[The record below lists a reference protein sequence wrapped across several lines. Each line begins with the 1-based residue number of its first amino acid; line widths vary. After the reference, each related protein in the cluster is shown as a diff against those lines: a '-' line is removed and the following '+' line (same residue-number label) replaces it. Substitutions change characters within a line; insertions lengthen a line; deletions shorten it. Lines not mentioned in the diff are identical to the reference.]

1 MFRYGDAEY
10 STQVRGGGWCIG
22 NLEINARARAR
33 RAGAAGA
40 VWYFL
45 YTIGQN
51 WVQYTLRLGRTEK
64 SELGG
69 ELSTLPAQGFSAR
82 SEQKARTAWASRL
95 YEIYGTRGYRAT
107 DG

>member
-40 VWYFL
+40 VCVLSVYYWQ
-45 YTIGQN
+45 IG
-51 WVQYTLRLGRTEK
+51 YTLRLGRTEK
-64 SELGG
+64 SELG
-69 ELSTLPAQGFSAR
+69 
-82 SEQKARTAWASRL
+82 
-95 YEIYGTRGYRAT
+95 
-107 DG
+107 